1 MILNCGEKNSVQT
14 NSKRVTIAI
23 TESAEE
29 ITRNSLALGASA
41 TKSRHKST
49 KVKELPILKVEKQSI
64 LELKDP

>member
-1 MILNCGEKNSVQT
+1 M
-14 NSKRVTIAI
+14 TIAI

-29 ITRNSLALGASA
+29 ITRNSIALGASA